1 MSQVHIHL
9 QVRSP
14 VLAKA
19 SALTELMPTVSKSS
33 VAGQCLSLLD
43 AQAKAALESKMK
55 VVLHKTM
62 RAELKSTCL
71 SEAHGTKARD
81 ALFDHFKSCQE
92 DVSTMRHALPP
103 KQNQVIIPKPI
114 SKTSS

>member
-1 MSQVHIHL
+1 MPQVHIHL

-19 SALTELMPTVSKSS
+19 SPLTELLPTISKSS
-33 VAGQCLSLLD
+33 VVGQCLSLLD

-55 VVLHKTM
+55 VALHKTM

-71 SEAHGTKARD
+71 GEAHGAKARD
-81 ALFDHFKSCQE
+81 ALVDHFKSCQE

-103 KQNQVIIPKPI
+103 KQNQVIFPI
-114 SKTSS
+114 SLSKPSR